1 MKSDI
6 SDTEE
11 HDKVKFAETLID
23 INQRIQDEPSADLHL
38 KRLQLIDNV
47 VENVPLVR
55 ETFVWL
61 TEYEPS
67 ELEKAHAIL
76 NDEITTRLGIL
87 TERDEESEKS
97 HDDHSLLLLQQLE
110 PLADYFPVIYLS
122 YGLFLLDRA
131 KKHREQQ
138 KSPLDILE
146 EILASAEQEK
156 NPAAPPKLAALEKD
170 KRTLQQQAHRHL
182 SRAVTLLETGDAMRL
197 VALEALGQVC
207 EKLDDIVGAF
217 KAYQEAA
224 SYDRDFSEKLDY
236 LGTTI
241 RQQARERMLK
251 HIDQL
256 LAAGEVDEADSLL
269 KYATP
274 EDDNEDFRVRVA
286 DLAFLRGDLDAALNH
301 YKDLLE

>member
-11 HDKVKFAETLID
+11 HDEVKFADILTD

-38 KRLQLIDNV
+38 KRLQLIDDV
-47 VENVPLVR
+47 VENAPLVR
-55 ETFVWL
+55 ETLIWL
-61 TEYEPS
+61 TEYAPS

-87 TERDEESEKS
+87 TERDEDSKDN
-97 HDDHSLLLLQQLE
+97 HDGSSLLLLQQLE
-110 PLADYFPVIYLS
+110 PLADYFPIIYLS

-131 KKHREQQ
+131 NKHRDQQ

-146 EILASAEQEK
+146 EILASAEQER
-156 NPAAPPKLAALEKD
+156 NPAQLTALEKD
-170 KRTLQQQAHRHL
+170 KKALQQRAHTYL
-182 SRAVTLLETGDAMRL
+182 SRAVTLLEKGDALRL
-197 VALEALGQVC
+197 TALEALGQVC
-207 EKLDDIVGAF
+207 EKLDDVVGAF
-217 KAYQEAA
+217 RAYQEAA

-241 RQQARERMLK
+241 RQQVRERTLK

-256 LAAGEVDEADSLL
+256 LAAGQFDEAESLL
-269 KYATP
+269 NYASP
-274 EDDNEDFRVRVA
+274 EDNNDDFRVRAA

-301 YKDLLE
+301 YKDLLA